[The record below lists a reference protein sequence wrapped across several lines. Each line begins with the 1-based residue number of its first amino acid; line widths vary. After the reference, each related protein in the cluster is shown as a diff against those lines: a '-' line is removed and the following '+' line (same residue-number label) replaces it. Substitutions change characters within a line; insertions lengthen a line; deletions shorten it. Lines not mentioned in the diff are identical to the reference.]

1 MPQLV
6 SLLFLNQL
14 KKLGIFNLS
23 EAKEVGISQSSISRL
38 SKAGGIIKLGSGF
51 YMHPEAKCDPS
62 TLDFAIACKKFGPNA
77 FIGGLS
83 ALYFYKLID
92 EVPDRVWVIVP
103 PERRTTEELYRLIRS
118 KSKPNTDI
126 EDKGHFKIS
135 NLERTIIESLR
146 YGSKIG
152 IQIVI
157 SATRRA
163 IRDNLVTHKS
173 LFDCSKRLGLTAVI
187 EKFWDLITIA

>member
-6 SLLFLNQL
+6 SSLPLNQL
-14 KKLGIFNLS
+14 KKLGIFSLS
-23 EAKEVGISQSSISRL
+23 EAKEAGISQSSISRL
-38 SKAGGIIKLGSGF
+38 SEAGDIIKLGSGF
-51 YMHPEAKCDPS
+51 YMHPEAKWDPS
-62 TLDFAIACKKFGPNA
+62 TLDFSIACKKFGPEA

-103 PERRTTEELYRLIRS
+103 PERRTTERVYRLIRS
-118 KSKPNTDI
+118 KSKPSTDI
-126 EDKGHFKIS
+126 EHKGHFKIS
-135 NLERTIIESLR
+135 SLERTLIESLK

-152 IQIVI
+152 IQIAI
-157 SATRRA
+157 NATRRA
-163 IRDNLVTHKS
+163 IRDNRVTPES
-173 LFDCSKRLGLTAVI
+173 LFDCSKRLGLTSVI